1 MMDKETNSNQSND
14 FWQAEVLGQ
23 IYETNL
29 SELGQWITEGAVM
42 PTDKVKRGN
51 LRWIE
56 AGKIPLLLPFFNAKE
71 SGIEPPIQTNY
82 THAEN
87 TTNENYSET
96 RNFAPI
102 SDNLN
107 QTENQYSNQNNFAP
121 QSEKNLDLP
130 VSDFC
135 ILHPENES
143 RFHCETCGNAF
154 CPQCPKSYGG
164 NGKNLPDVRRDVQK
178 DRRN

>member
-1 MMDKETNSNQSND
+1 MMDKETNSNQSNE

-71 SGIEPPIQTNY
+71 SGIEPPPIQTNY
-82 THAEN
+82 TQRRK
-87 TTNENYSET
+87 YQKMKIIRKPET
-96 RNFAPI
+96 LRRF
-102 SDNLN
+102 
-107 QTENQYSNQNNFAP
+107 QT
-121 QSEKNLDLP
+121 
-130 VSDFC
+130 
-135 ILHPENES
+135 I
-143 RFHCETCGNAF
+143 
-154 CPQCPKSYGG
+154 
-164 NGKNLPDVRRDVQK
+164 
-178 DRRN
+178 